1 MRRLPLIAAAVVA
14 AAVLGGGVALVA
26 GDDERAAGPAPAGS
40 PGRSAQA
47 PPLPAAD
54 GPLPRDAGELA
65 SQLAGTRDALWEAI
79 DHWRASG
86 DPARGDPPEDVAL
99 LALREQRIYRR
110 LGDRPRLARAVLA
123 ALPARLRA
131 EARDNVR
138 ARREL
143 GRIKSVRRGPP
154 PKISVGTAQP
164 ADVLWGH
171 YRRAW
176 RRFEVGPPL
185 LAAVNFVES
194 AFGRLR
200 NRSISGAKGPM
211 QFIPSTWAA
220 YGLGGDIRDP
230 RDAILGAAN
239 YLHANG
245 APGDE
250 TRALFRYNPSSAYV
264 SAISRYARRIRAD
277 WRAYYAY
284 YAWAVFI
291 GERRRTG
298 PGRPVEVVERT
309 AEVSGRFVGE
319 GGCTLRQ
326 LPGDAGNDLVVQSV
340 PICWAR

>member
-1 MRRLPLIAAAVVA
+1 MRRLLPLTAVAVVLALA
-14 AAVLGGGVALVA
+14 AGAVVLLA
-26 GDDERAAGPAPAGS
+26 GDDERPAPEPAGP
-40 PGRSAQA
+40 GRAAQTA
-47 PPLPAAD
+47 LPEPD
-54 GPLPRDAGELA
+54 GPLPSEPGELA
-65 SQLAGTRDALWEAI
+65 AQLAETRDALWAAI
-79 DHWRASG
+79 DRWRAAG
-86 DPARGDPPEDVAL
+86 DPARGGPPEDVAL
-99 LALREQRIYRR
+99 LALRVQRIYRR
-110 LGDRPRLARAVLA
+110 LGDAPRLSRRVLA
-123 ALPARLRA
+123 SLPARLRP

-154 PKISVGTAQP
+154 PKIAIGAAQP
-164 ADVLWGH
+164 ADALWGH

-211 QFIPSTWAA
+211 QFIPATWAA

-245 APGDE
+245 APRAE
-250 TRALFRYNPSSAYV
+250 RRALLRYNPSSAYV

-277 WRAYYAY
+277 RRAFYAY
-284 YAWAVFI
+284 YAWAVFV
-291 GERRRTG
+291 GDRRLTG
-298 PGRPVEVVERT
+298 PGR
-309 AEVSGRFVGE
+309 
-319 GGCTLRQ
+319 
-326 LPGDAGNDLVVQSV
+326 
-340 PICWAR
+340 